1 MEFWLRL
8 TAVALAAY
16 VGLCLLLY
24 LLQDWMIFFPRSLA
38 SEPTGPHVERA
49 SVQRDDVTLRGWVV
63 NGQSEGALLFYFGGN
78 AEEVSGLT
86 GLFARLDAVTVLM
99 NYRGYGE
106 SEGKPSAAHLIEDAA
121 AVVESFRSRFGQ
133 DRPVVL
139 FGRSL
144 GTGIA
149 ALAAR
154 AEGIDGL
161 ILLSPYRSIE
171 RIAKRRFPF
180 APVGW
185 LLRQNI
191 DATLA
196 IDALPERTLVLY
208 ATEDSVVPTAESQ
221 VFLGMLTPTRQVV
234 EFDGPHNIP
243 LETPQLWQ
251 AIKDF
256 VQHTKPTLKHG
267 TPARH

>member
-8 TAVALAAY
+8 TAVALAGY

-24 LLQDWMIFFPRSLA
+24 LLQDWMIFFPRSLET
-38 SEPTGPHVERA
+38 EPTGAHIERA
-49 SVQRDDVTLRGWVV
+49 SLRSDEVTLRGWIV
-63 NGQSEGALLFYFGGN
+63 NGHSRGPLLFYFGGN

-86 GLFARLDAVTVLM
+86 DLFAKLDAVTVLM

-106 SEGKPSAAHLIEDAA
+106 SGGRPSAAHLIDDAA
-121 AVVESFRSRFGQ
+121 AVVGGFRSRFGQ

-154 AEGIDGL
+154 AGGIDGL

-171 RIAKRRFPF
+171 HIAKRRFPF

-185 LLRQNI
+185 LLRHNI

-196 IDALPERTLVLY
+196 IEALPKRILILY
-208 ATEDSVVPTAESQ
+208 ATQDSVVPTSESRA
-221 VFLGMLTPTRQVV
+221 FLGELKSDPQVV

-243 LETPQLWQ
+243 LEMPRLWRAIEEFVHQ
-251 AIKDF
+251 A
-256 VQHTKPTLKHG
+256 
-267 TPARH
+267 

>member
-8 TAVALAAY
+8 AAIALAAY

-24 LLQDWMIFFPRSLA
+24 LLQDWMIFFPRPLA
-38 SEPTGPHVERA
+38 SEPTAPHVERTA
-49 SVQRDDVTLRGWVV
+49 LQRDDVTLRGWVV
-63 NGQSEGALLFYFGGN
+63 NAQSNGPLLLYFGGN
-78 AEEVSGLT
+78 AEEVSGLVDV
-86 GLFARLDAVTVLM
+86 FARLDAVTVLM

-106 SEGKPSAAHLIEDAA
+106 SGGKPSAAHLIADAA
-121 AVVESFRSRFGQ
+121 AVVDGFRRRFGQ

-144 GTGIA
+144 GSGIA

-171 RIAKRRFPF
+171 HIAKRRFPF

-185 LLRQNI
+185 LLRHNI
-191 DATLA
+191 DPTSAL
-196 IDALPERTLVLY
+196 DALPERILVLY
-208 ATEDSVVPTAESQ
+208 AVEDSVVPTSESRA
-221 VFLGMLTPTRQVV
+221 FLDALKPAPEVI
-234 EFDGPHNIP
+234 EFVGPHNIP
-243 LETPQLWQ
+243 LETPQLWR
-251 AIKDF
+251 AIDHF
-256 VQHTKPTLKHG
+256 VQGAMVAVPSVDS
-267 TPARH
+267 